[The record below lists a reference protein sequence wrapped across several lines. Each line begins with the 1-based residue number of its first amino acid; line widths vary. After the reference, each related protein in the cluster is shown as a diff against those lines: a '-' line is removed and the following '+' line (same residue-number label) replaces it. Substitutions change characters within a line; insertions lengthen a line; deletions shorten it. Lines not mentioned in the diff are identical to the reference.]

1 MAVAKRDLKVGEIL
15 DGEGG
20 YTVWGKL
27 VPAQRSLGLGGLP
40 IGLAHRMAL
49 RCPVIQGQIVTWEDV
64 AINQQDLAV
73 AFWREMEQVFQTLN
87 GG

>member
-1 MAVAKRDLKVGEIL
+1 
-15 DGEGG
+15 
-20 YTVWGKL
+20 
-27 VPAQRSLGLGGLP
+27 
-40 IGLAHRMAL
+40 MAL

-73 AFWREMEQVFQTLN
+73 AFWREMVQVFQTLN